1 MVKKVNAHLQKTR
14 KLQSASEAPKRDVYD
29 DLLDDMSTEQG
40 IPFEALLRPYAWEK
54 QGDQWGRKKEK

>member
-14 KLQSASEAPKRDVYD
+14 KLQSASEGPKRDVYD